1 MEYDGQP
8 LLAQTVVSEIDKVA
22 GQWQTAGS
30 SFDMKDAYQ
39 LRIKLN
45 LDKNSTITLSNANGE
60 KYVME
65 VNATRRTIAAHRT
78 SQTGKTS
85 FNGSFSVPSTTAPLN
100 TDGSSVTLLLYVDQ
114 SSVELLTE
122 NGSMS
127 MTNLVFPTS
136 IYNQLTVE
144 GADSECQV
152 RELKRVW

>member
-1 MEYDGQP
+1 QS
-8 LLAQTVVSEIDKVA
+8 LVAQTVVGEIDKVA
-22 GQWQTAGS
+22 GQWQAAGS

-65 VNATRRTIAAHRT
+65 VSANKRTIAAHRT
-78 SQTGKTS
+78 SQTGKTA

-100 TDGSSVTLLLYVDQ
+100 TDGSSVTLDIYVDQ

-122 NGSMS
+122 NGAMS
-127 MTNLVFPTS
+127 MTNLVFPTT

-152 RELKRVW
+152 RELKRIWK